1 MEVRVGRSEAFHA
14 FEENLAR
21 RVDFFLAGEEEED
34 VALGFGEV
42 DLHHGDQRRV
52 LKEQSGDDE
61 K

>member
-1 MEVRVGRSEAFHA
+1 MEVRDGRAEALHA
-14 FEENLAR
+14 LEEDLAG

-52 LKEQSGDDE
+52 LKERAG
-61 K
+61 